1 MHNVLPKRTQSNQRR
16 PESVPLSDDHVS
28 RESLRA
34 FLPIVVIEAE
44 RIPCFRFHV
53 VVNVMLLLM
62 HLLRHG

>member
-1 MHNVLPKRTQSNQRR
+1 MHDVLPKRTQSNQRR

-44 RIPCFRFHV
+44 RIPCFHV